1 MTKPEWSDLCERQIS
16 STPSTVIYDLNTTSG
31 STYISGHDMNPQPL

>member
-1 MTKPEWSDLCERQIS
+1 MTKPELSDLCFTQIR

-31 STYISGHDMNPQPL
+31 STYISGHDMNPGPL